1 MRVIYQNE
9 VAECGYA
16 CLAMVLSHYGRA
28 TEPREISALRPIS
41 ANGLSLMD
49 LHDVA
54 LEFGL
59 SVQAYQ
65 FTAAD
70 VGEIKKGSILH
81 FGGAHYV
88 VFEKSTRGYVRLVD
102 PSAGRRRISMDT
114 FLANVSGYL
123 LEFAPTPDLTQ
134 IRARSRIPAAL
145 ARVRMLYPQLHRQ
158 IGKVLFIA
166 LAGQFAILAMPYFGR
181 LVLDYVVSS
190 DNENLLNVL
199 TLTFAGIFL
208 IGTFS
213 QYAQTYLTELVYGL
227 VCVNVREGLV
237 GHLMRNPIGFF
248 EKRNV
253 GDLFARVKA
262 QDEVNTHAVKTTIS
276 TGVDVTVAV
285 LALILMLSQSPRLTV
300 VALAIFAFYVVV
312 ALALFLRMLETR
324 GLLLQESSRCDNVL
338 IETIR
343 AASLIKLSSGEMRR
357 VSSYMT
363 IFKGYVSA
371 FVRDSKLLATRDA
384 VLRLTAYADLIAV
397 TWLAAGLMLKGSISV
412 GVFYSLMIYKTL
424 ATDRLARTV
433 NALIAYF
440 MLEVSVTRVDDITE
454 CKGERYTPLA
464 ERQKAVEVKAFKK
477 IEMRNVSFRYG
488 VSDQPVLIDA
498 SLEICRGD
506 KIVIVGPSGS
516 GKTTLFKLLGA
527 AEPLQQGEILL
538 NGITWPNLTV
548 DEIRRHA
555 AQMRQGDILL
565 HGSIA
570 DNVSLFSAHE
580 TDEERVN
587 QILEDVGLL
596 ADVMRMP
603 MRTRTMISETIA
615 NISAGQ
621 RQRLLLARALYQE
634 RELLLLDEPTSNLDA
649 ASVSRISNLL
659 LGLDRTVVVIT
670 HDLALASAFER
681 RHILLDGRL
690 VDGRQVPDATV
701 CDVA

>member
-16 CLAMVLSHYGRA
+16 CLAMVLSHHGRA
-28 TEPREISALRPIS
+28 TEPREISAFRPIS
-41 ANGLSLMD
+41 ANGLSMTD
-49 LHDVA
+49 LLDVA

-65 FTAAD
+65 FGAAD
-70 VGEIKKGSILH
+70 LAEIKTGSILH
-81 FGGAHYV
+81 FGGSHYV
-88 VFEKSTRGYVRLVD
+88 VFEKCTRGYVRLLD
-102 PSAGRRRISMDT
+102 PAAGRRRMAMDT
-114 FLANVSGYL
+114 FLKNVSGYL
-123 LEFAPTPDLTQ
+123 LEFAPTLDLPQ
-134 IRARSRIPAAL
+134 IRARSRVPAAL
-145 ARVRMLYPQLHRQ
+145 ARVRMLCPQLHRQ
-158 IGKVLFIA
+158 IGKVMFVA

-190 DNENLLNVL
+190 DNQNLLNVL

-208 IGTFS
+208 AGTFS

-237 GHLMRNPIGFF
+237 SHLLRNPIAFF

-253 GDLFARVKA
+253 GDLFTRVKS
-262 QDEVNTHAVKTTIS
+262 QDEISTHAVKTTIT
-276 TGVDVTVAV
+276 TGVDLTVAV
-285 LALILMLSQSPRLTV
+285 LALILMLLQSPRLTV
-300 VALAIFAFYVVV
+300 VALAIFGFYVLV
-312 ALALFLRMLETR
+312 AVALFLRMLDAR
-324 GLLLQESSRCDNVL
+324 ILLMQEAARCDNVL

-343 AASLIKLSSGEMRR
+343 AAPQIKLSSGEIRR
-357 VSSYMT
+357 VSSYMV
-363 IFKGYVSA
+363 IFKGYVSTL
-371 FVRDSKLLATRDA
+371 VRDSKLLATRDA
-384 VLRLTAYADLIAV
+384 VLKLTTYADLIAV

-412 GVFYSLMIYKTL
+412 GVFYSFMIYKTL
-424 ATDRLARTV
+424 ATDRLARSV

-440 MLEVSVTRVDDITE
+440 MLEVPATRVEDIVE
-454 CKGERYTPLA
+454 CAGERYTPMA
-464 ERQKAVEVKAFKK
+464 ERQKAVEVKAFEK

-488 VSDQPVLIDA
+488 VSDQPVLNHA
-498 SLEICRGD
+498 SLDVCRGD

-527 AEPLQQGEILL
+527 AEPLQRGEILL
-538 NGITWPNLTV
+538 NGIAWPNLTV

-570 DNVSLFSAHE
+570 DNISLFAASEA
-580 TDEERVN
+580 DDERVN
-587 QILEDVGLL
+587 QMLNDVGLL

-603 MRTRTMISETIA
+603 MRTRTIISETIA

-621 RQRLLLARALYQE
+621 RQRLLLARALYQS

-649 ASVSRISNLL
+649 ASVLRISDLL
-659 LGLDRTVVVIT
+659 QGLDRTVVVIT
-670 HDLALASAFER
+670 HDMALASAFDR
-681 RHILLDGRL
+681 RYRL
-690 VDGRQVPDATV
+690 VDGTLLPDAPV
-701 CDVA
+701 RDAA

>member
-16 CLAMVLSHYGRA
+16 CLAMVLSHCGRA
-28 TEPREISALRPIS
+28 TEPREISAHRPIS

-88 VFEKSTRGYVRLVD
+88 VFEKCTRGYVRLID
-102 PSAGRRRISMDT
+102 PSAGRRRISMDA

-123 LEFAPTPDLTQ
+123 LECAPTPDLTQ
-134 IRARSRIPAAL
+134 IPARSRIPAAL
-145 ARVRMLYPQLHRQ
+145 ARVRTLYPALRRQ

-190 DNENLLNVL
+190 DNQNLLNVL
-199 TLTFAGIFL
+199 TLTFAGIFV

-227 VCVNVREGLV
+227 VCVNVREGMV
-237 GHLMRNPIGFF
+237 GHLMRNPIAFF

-253 GDLFARVKA
+253 GDLFARVKV
-262 QDEVNTHAVKTTIS
+262 QDEINTHAVKTTIS
-276 TGVDVTVAV
+276 TGVDLTVAV
-285 LALILMLSQSPRLTV
+285 LALILMVSQSPRLTV
-300 VALAIFAFYVVV
+300 VALAIFAFYVAV

-324 GLLLQESSRCDNVL
+324 SLLMQESARCDNVL
-338 IETIR
+338 METIR
-343 AASLIKLSSGEMRR
+343 AASLIKLSSGETRR

-371 FVRDSKLLATRDA
+371 FVRDSRLLATRDA
-384 VLRLTAYADLIAV
+384 MLKLTTYADLIAV

-412 GVFYSLMIYKTL
+412 GVFYSFMIYKTL

-433 NALIAYF
+433 NALIAYY
-440 MLEVSVTRVDDITE
+440 MLEVPVTRVDDIME
-454 CKGERYTPLA
+454 CQGERYTPFA
-464 ERQKAVEVKAFKK
+464 ERLKAVEVKAFKK
-477 IEMRNVSFRYG
+477 IEMRNLSFRYG

-498 SLEICRGD
+498 SLTIGQGD

-538 NGITWPNLTV
+538 NDIPWANLTV

-570 DNVSLFSAHE
+570 DNVSLFAAQE
-580 TDEERVN
+580 TDDERVN
-587 QILEDVGLL
+587 QMLDDVGLL
-596 ADVMRMP
+596 SDVMRMP
-603 MRTRTMISETIA
+603 MRTRTVISDTIA

-621 RQRLLLARALYQE
+621 RQRLLLARALYQD

-659 LGLDRTVVVIT
+659 LGLNRTVVVIT

-681 RHILLDGRL
+681 RYTLLDGRL
-690 VDGRQVPDATV
+690 VDGTPVPDATV
-701 CDVA
+701 CAVA

>member
-1 MRVIYQNE
+1 MRVVYQNE

-16 CLAMVLSHYGRA
+16 CLAMVLTYYGRA
-28 TEPREISALRPIS
+28 TETREISAFRPIS

-49 LHDVA
+49 LHDVS

-65 FTAAD
+65 FGAAD

-81 FGGAHYV
+81 FGGSHFV
-88 VFEKSTRGYVRLVD
+88 VFEKCTRNYVRLLD
-102 PSAGRRRISMDT
+102 PSAGRRRVSMDT

-123 LEFAPTPDLTQ
+123 LEFAPTPELPQ

-145 ARVRMLYPQLHRQ
+145 ARVRKLYPQLHRQ
-158 IGKVLFIA
+158 IGKVMFVA

-190 DNENLLNVL
+190 DNPNLLNVL

-208 IGTFS
+208 VGTFS

-237 GHLMRNPIGFF
+237 GHLLRNPISFF

-253 GDLFARVKA
+253 GDLFSRVKA
-262 QDEVNTHAVKTTIS
+262 QDDINTHAVKTTIS
-276 TGVDVTVAV
+276 TGVDLTVAI

-300 VALAIFAFYVVV
+300 VALAIFGFYVVV

-324 GLLLQESSRCDNVL
+324 SLLLQESARCDNVL

-343 AASLIKLSSGEMRR
+343 AASLIKLSSGEIRR
-357 VSSYMT
+357 AASYMT
-363 IFKGYVSA
+363 IFKGYVA
-371 FVRDSKLLATRDA
+371 TLVRDSRLLATRDA
-384 VLRLTAYADLIAV
+384 VLKLTTYADLIAV
-397 TWLAAGLMLKGSISV
+397 TWLAAGLMLKGHISV
-412 GVFYSLMIYKTL
+412 GVFYSFMIYKTL
-424 ATDRLARTV
+424 ATDRLARSV

-440 MLEVSVTRVDDITE
+440 MLVVPATRVDDIVE
-454 CKGERYTPLA
+454 CAAERYTPMA

-477 IEMRNVSFRYG
+477 IQMRNLSFRYG
-488 VSDQPVLIDA
+488 ISDQPVLINA
-498 SLEICRGD
+498 SLDICRGD

-538 NGITWPNLTV
+538 NDIPWANLTV

-570 DNVSLFSAHE
+570 DNVSLFAAHE
-580 TDEERVN
+580 TDDQRVS
-587 QILEDVGLL
+587 QVLEDVGLL

-603 MRTRTMISETIA
+603 MRTQTVISETIA

-621 RQRLLLARALYQE
+621 RQRLLLARALYQD

-649 ASVSRISNLL
+649 ASVSRISDLL
-659 LGLDRTVVVIT
+659 WGLDRTVVVIT
-670 HDLALASAFER
+670 HDRALASAFER
-681 RHILLDGRL
+681 CYRL
-690 VDGRQVPDATV
+690 VDGTLVPDAAV
-701 CDVA
+701 CDAA